1 MLNIEPPLEPPEQ
14 DEPDEKLLEMQD
26 AEIDIGLYLE
36 DYATLFPQEIKNFLE
51 ELRTAVWRRE
61 QRFGDE
67 NRRKNMNLYELTREF
82 ESAMANIV
90 IDEET
95 GEVSG
100 FEAVDTLDTAFE
112 DKAEAYAV
120 TIKNL
125 LAEAAAL
132 KNERD
137 NMKAREDAAKRRAE
151 VLKKHLADSMTA
163 VGKEKIETAK
173 AALSFRR
180 SKQVSIVNDE
190 LVPDDLCVVKI
201 DRKPDKT
208 AIGKLL
214 KSGETVPGAELVE
227 NMNLQVK

>member
-1 MLNIEPPLEPPEQ
+1 
-14 DEPDEKLLEMQD
+14 
-26 AEIDIGLYLE
+26 
-36 DYATLFPQEIKNFLE
+36 
-51 ELRTAVWRRE
+51 
-61 QRFGDE
+61 
-67 NRRKNMNLYELTREF
+67 MNLYELTREF

-163 VGKEKIETAK
+163 VGKDKIETAK

>member
-1 MLNIEPPLEPPEQ
+1 
-14 DEPDEKLLEMQD
+14 
-26 AEIDIGLYLE
+26 
-36 DYATLFPQEIKNFLE
+36 
-51 ELRTAVWRRE
+51 
-61 QRFGDE
+61 
-67 NRRKNMNLYELTREF
+67 MNLYELTREF

>member
-1 MLNIEPPLEPPEQ
+1 
-14 DEPDEKLLEMQD
+14 
-26 AEIDIGLYLE
+26 
-36 DYATLFPQEIKNFLE
+36 
-51 ELRTAVWRRE
+51 
-61 QRFGDE
+61 
-67 NRRKNMNLYELTREF
+67 MNLYELTREF

-125 LAEAAAL
+125 LAEAAAI

-163 VGKEKIETAK
+163 AGKDKIETAK

-180 SKQVSIVNDE
+180 SKQVSIVNDV